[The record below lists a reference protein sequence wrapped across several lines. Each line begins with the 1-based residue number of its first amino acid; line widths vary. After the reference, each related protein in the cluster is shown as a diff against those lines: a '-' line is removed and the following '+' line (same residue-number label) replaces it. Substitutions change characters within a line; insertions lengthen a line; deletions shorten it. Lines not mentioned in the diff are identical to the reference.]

1 MMKSKSGKVNMLTL
15 PKLPGKGK
23 TSKASSSSSSTS
35 ADLLH
40 VFDLRRVRSCET
52 RMDRRFSTESTLS
65 FRSAEVGI

>member
-23 TSKASSSSSSTS
+23 ASKASSSSSTS

>member
-23 TSKASSSSSSTS
+23 TSKASSSSSTS

>member
-23 TSKASSSSSSTS
+23 TSKASSSSTS